1 MASETRDTFCPA
13 AGEKPQRHS
22 PRVQDEGAHSHGPI
36 VATEKTFMS
45 EFQISGDVYRQMG
58 RMPRLLCTLL
68 SQEAAE

>member
-1 MASETRDTFCPA
+1 
-13 AGEKPQRHS
+13 
-22 PRVQDEGAHSHGPI
+22 
-36 VATEKTFMS
+36 MS